1 MIFRHFKFFLFTL
14 ISINAEAGTLP
25 AYPFIHVNG
34 SATITLPAN
43 IAEMDFELTSFES
56 SADETLTL
64 LNTQSGE
71 VLEFLSACQIVAADI
86 EAHDTRKL
94 VSSNEMQANDQRL
107 QRHRLIRTFHIYVRN
122 LEQWNAMTQFLLSRP
137 YLGNFSARFGRS
149 DYAQIERQL
158 TSMAAENARERA
170 KELAG
175 GFFVKLVGPTAV
187 SEQALSRIDSELG
200 LDGARIA
207 QTNASA
213 NDKPTMS
220 DLSLPGALMYKKTVN
235 VIFRTK

>member
-1 MIFRHFKFFLFTL
+1 MR
-14 ISINAEAGTLP
+14 
-25 AYPFIHVNG
+25 
-34 SATITLPAN
+34 
-43 IAEMDFELTSFES
+43 
-56 SADETLTL
+56 
-64 LNTQSGE
+64 
-71 VLEFLSACQIVAADI
+71 
-86 EAHDTRKL
+86 
-94 VSSNEMQANDQRL
+94 ANDTNL

-137 YLGNFSARFGRS
+137 YLGNFSVRFGRS

-158 TSMAAENARERA
+158 TYRAAENARERA

-175 GFFVKLVGPTAV
+175 GFSVKLMGPTAV

-200 LDGARIA
+200 LDGARIS
-207 QTNASA
+207 QTNAST